1 MTFFLEISFPLTRIR
16 SVKLFKWGDVY
27 KPTLYP
33 NIPLDDNDIF
43 LWTKD
48 GDRLDN
54 LAFKY
59 YKDITL
65 WWIISKAN
73 ANIKYGR
80 VALEAGIQIRIPM
93 NIEKALKDLELLNSK

>member
-1 MTFFLEISFPLTRIR
+1 MPSRYEFTKVMRNKKGQR
-16 SVKLFKWGDVY
+16 VY

-43 LWTKD
+43 LWTTD

-59 YKDITL
+59 YKDPSL
-65 WWIISKAN
+65 WWMISKAN
-73 ANIKYGR
+73 SNIDYGK
-80 VALEAGIQIRIPM
+80 VALNAGIQIRIPM
-93 NIEKALKDLELLNSK
+93 NVEKTLKDLEKLNNKSVM

>member
-1 MTFFLEISFPLTRIR
+1 MPSRYEFTKVMRNKKGQR
-16 SVKLFKWGDVY
+16 VY

-43 LWTKD
+43 LWTTD

-59 YKDITL
+59 YKDTTL

-93 NIEKALKDLELLNSK
+93 NIDKALKDLELLNNK

>member
-1 MTFFLEISFPLTRIR
+1 MPNRYKFTKVMKNKKGQR
-16 SVKLFKWGDVY
+16 VY
-27 KPTLYP
+27 RPTLYP
-33 NIPLDDNDIF
+33 TIPLDDNDIF
-43 LWTKD
+43 LWTKE

-73 ANIKYGR
+73 DNISYGR

-93 NIEKALKDLELLNSK
+93 NIEKALKDLELLNNK